1 MKLLIVES
9 PSKAKTIEKYLGKE
23 YTVRASV
30 GHVRDL
36 PKSNKDAIDVEG
48 GFVPRYEISPG
59 KEKVLAG
66 MKKLV
71 LRADDVMLAT
81 DPDREGEAIAWH
93 IKEALKLKNP
103 KRVVFNE
110 ITQSAVQAAVANP
123 RDIDEDLRKAQEAR
137 RVLDRLV
144 GYDLSGL
151 IWKKVRFGL
160 SAGRVQSPA
169 LRILVE
175 REREIRAFMP
185 EDFWVLQALLETPR
199 KEQVLFTCTEEPKTK
214 DETDRILKVGRAG
227 NWHVLAVEESEM
239 ARKPKAPFTTSTLQ
253 QSASS
258 RLGMS
263 PSRTMRVAQK
273 LYEKGLISYMRTD
286 STTLGKDAVAA
297 ITDTISKKFGK
308 ASTNVG
314 LEGGFTPPVQ
324 GTEDVLDLIMEA
336 LKKAGI
342 RKAKIIL
349 DVAASTFFRD
359 GRYYF
364 EGENLNQYG
373 LSKFYTALCQKYPII
388 GIEDPFAQDDWAGF
402 EGITQSLGQS
412 INIIGDDV
420 LATNIP
426 RIEEAQKKG
435 ACNALILKP
444 NQAGTVTETIR
455 AAKLAL
461 DHDWDVFV
469 KHRSGETC
477 DAFISDLAVG
487 LGTGWLMAGAPNR
500 GERVAKYNRVL
511 MIEQELKNI

>member
-1 MKLLIVES
+1 MIGHNIKLIKGREILDSKGYPTIEVELTTEFGVFTAS
-9 PSKAKTIEKYLGKE
+9 VPSGTSTGKYEAKELRDGGEKYLGRGVQKAVQNINKVIAPKLIGKNPQE
-23 YTVRASV
+23 QQEIDNLMIKLDGTP
-30 GHVRDL
+30 D
-36 PKSNKDAIDVEG
+36 KSNLGANALLGVSVAILKAGAAAESVPLWQWIAKLAGTKPLLPSPCLLYIEG
-48 GFVPRYEISPG
+48 GLHGRG
-59 KEKVLAG
+59 
-66 MKKLV
+66 
-71 LRADDVMLAT
+71 DVDTQEFM
-81 DPDREGEAIAWH
+81 
-93 IKEALKLKNP
+93 
-103 KRVVFNE
+103 VV
-110 ITQSAVQAAVANP
+110 I
-123 RDIDEDLRKAQEAR
+123 ED
-137 RVLDRLV
+137 
-144 GYDLSGL
+144 GS
-151 IWKKVRFGL
+151 FH
-160 SAGRVQSPA
+160 
-169 LRILVE
+169 
-175 REREIRAFMP
+175 
-185 EDFWVLQALLETPR
+185 
-199 KEQVLFTCTEEPKTK
+199 EQL
-214 DETDRILKVGRAG
+214 
-227 NWHVLAVEESEM
+227 
-239 ARKPKAPFTTSTLQ
+239 
-253 QSASS
+253 
-258 RLGMS
+258 RLG
-263 PSRTMRVAQK
+263 TET
-273 LYEKGLISYMRTD
+273 YH
-286 STTLGKDAVAA
+286 TLREL
-297 ITDTISKKFGK
+297 ISKKFGK

-336 LKKAGI
+336 LKKTDI
-342 RKAKIIL
+342 RKANIIL

>member
-1 MKLLIVES
+1 MIGHNIKLIKGREILDSKGYPTIEVELTTEFGVFTAS
-9 PSKAKTIEKYLGKE
+9 VPSGTSTGKYEAKELRDGGEKYLGRGVQKAVQNINKVIAPKLIGKNPQE
-23 YTVRASV
+23 QQEIDNLMIKLDATP
-30 GHVRDL
+30 D
-36 PKSNKDAIDVEG
+36 KSNLGANALLGVSVAILKAGAAAESVPLWQWIAKLAGTKPLLPSPCLLYIEG
-48 GFVPRYEISPG
+48 GLHGRG
-59 KEKVLAG
+59 
-66 MKKLV
+66 
-71 LRADDVMLAT
+71 DVDTQEFM
-81 DPDREGEAIAWH
+81 
-93 IKEALKLKNP
+93 
-103 KRVVFNE
+103 VV
-110 ITQSAVQAAVANP
+110 I
-123 RDIDEDLRKAQEAR
+123 ED
-137 RVLDRLV
+137 
-144 GYDLSGL
+144 GS
-151 IWKKVRFGL
+151 FH
-160 SAGRVQSPA
+160 
-169 LRILVE
+169 
-175 REREIRAFMP
+175 
-185 EDFWVLQALLETPR
+185 
-199 KEQVLFTCTEEPKTK
+199 EQL
-214 DETDRILKVGRAG
+214 
-227 NWHVLAVEESEM
+227 
-239 ARKPKAPFTTSTLQ
+239 
-253 QSASS
+253 
-258 RLGMS
+258 RLG
-263 PSRTMRVAQK
+263 TET
-273 LYEKGLISYMRTD
+273 YH
-286 STTLGKDAVAA
+286 TLREL
-297 ITDTISKKFGK
+297 ISKKFGK

-364 EGENLNQYG
+364 EGENLNQYS

-402 EGITQSLGQS
+402 EGITQNLGQS

-511 MIEQELKNI
+511 MIEQEWPN

>member
-1 MKLLIVES
+1 MIGHNIKLIKGREILDSKGYPTIEVELTTEFGVFTAS
-9 PSKAKTIEKYLGKE
+9 VPSGTSTGKYEAKELRDGGEKYLGRGVQKAVQNINKVIAPKLIGKNPQE
-23 YTVRASV
+23 QQEIDNLMIKLDATP
-30 GHVRDL
+30 D
-36 PKSNKDAIDVEG
+36 KSNLGANALLGVSVAILKAGAAAESVPLWQWIAKLAGTKPLLPSPCLLYIEG
-48 GFVPRYEISPG
+48 GLHGRG
-59 KEKVLAG
+59 
-66 MKKLV
+66 
-71 LRADDVMLAT
+71 DVDTQEFM
-81 DPDREGEAIAWH
+81 
-93 IKEALKLKNP
+93 
-103 KRVVFNE
+103 VV
-110 ITQSAVQAAVANP
+110 I
-123 RDIDEDLRKAQEAR
+123 ED
-137 RVLDRLV
+137 
-144 GYDLSGL
+144 GS
-151 IWKKVRFGL
+151 FH
-160 SAGRVQSPA
+160 
-169 LRILVE
+169 
-175 REREIRAFMP
+175 
-185 EDFWVLQALLETPR
+185 
-199 KEQVLFTCTEEPKTK
+199 EQL
-214 DETDRILKVGRAG
+214 
-227 NWHVLAVEESEM
+227 
-239 ARKPKAPFTTSTLQ
+239 
-253 QSASS
+253 
-258 RLGMS
+258 RLG
-263 PSRTMRVAQK
+263 TET
-273 LYEKGLISYMRTD
+273 YH
-286 STTLGKDAVAA
+286 TLREL
-297 ITDTISKKFGK
+297 ISKKFGK

-364 EGENLNQYG
+364 EGENLNQYS

-402 EGITQSLGQS
+402 EGITQNLGQS

>member
-1 MKLLIVES
+1 MIGHNIKLIKGREILDSKGYPTIEVELTTEFGVFTAS
-9 PSKAKTIEKYLGKE
+9 VPSGTSTGKYEAKELRDGGEKYLGRGVQKAVQNINKVIAPKLIGKNPQE
-23 YTVRASV
+23 QQEIDNLMIKLDGTP
-30 GHVRDL
+30 D
-36 PKSNKDAIDVEG
+36 KSNLGANALLGVSVAILKAGAAAESVPLWQWIAKLAGTKPLLPSPCLLYIEG
-48 GFVPRYEISPG
+48 GLHGRG
-59 KEKVLAG
+59 
-66 MKKLV
+66 
-71 LRADDVMLAT
+71 DVDTQEFM
-81 DPDREGEAIAWH
+81 
-93 IKEALKLKNP
+93 
-103 KRVVFNE
+103 VV
-110 ITQSAVQAAVANP
+110 I
-123 RDIDEDLRKAQEAR
+123 ED
-137 RVLDRLV
+137 
-144 GYDLSGL
+144 GS
-151 IWKKVRFGL
+151 FH
-160 SAGRVQSPA
+160 
-169 LRILVE
+169 
-175 REREIRAFMP
+175 
-185 EDFWVLQALLETPR
+185 
-199 KEQVLFTCTEEPKTK
+199 EQL
-214 DETDRILKVGRAG
+214 
-227 NWHVLAVEESEM
+227 
-239 ARKPKAPFTTSTLQ
+239 
-253 QSASS
+253 
-258 RLGMS
+258 RLG
-263 PSRTMRVAQK
+263 TET
-273 LYEKGLISYMRTD
+273 YH
-286 STTLGKDAVAA
+286 TLREL
-297 ITDTISKKFGK
+297 ISKKFGK

-336 LKKAGI
+336 LKKTDI
-342 RKAKIIL
+342 RKANIIL

-364 EGENLNQYG
+364 EGENLNQYS

>member
-1 MKLLIVES
+1 MIGHNIKLIKGREILDSKGYPTIEVELTTEFGVFTAS
-9 PSKAKTIEKYLGKE
+9 VPSGTSTGKYEAKELRDGGEKYLGRGVQKAVQNINKVIAPKLIGKNPQE
-23 YTVRASV
+23 QQEIDNLMIKLDATP
-30 GHVRDL
+30 D
-36 PKSNKDAIDVEG
+36 KSNLGANALLGVSVAILKAGAAAESVPLWQWIAKLAGTKPLLPSPCLLYIEG
-48 GFVPRYEISPG
+48 GLHGRG
-59 KEKVLAG
+59 
-66 MKKLV
+66 
-71 LRADDVMLAT
+71 DVDTQEFM
-81 DPDREGEAIAWH
+81 
-93 IKEALKLKNP
+93 
-103 KRVVFNE
+103 VV
-110 ITQSAVQAAVANP
+110 I
-123 RDIDEDLRKAQEAR
+123 ED
-137 RVLDRLV
+137 
-144 GYDLSGL
+144 GS
-151 IWKKVRFGL
+151 FH
-160 SAGRVQSPA
+160 
-169 LRILVE
+169 
-175 REREIRAFMP
+175 
-185 EDFWVLQALLETPR
+185 
-199 KEQVLFTCTEEPKTK
+199 EQL
-214 DETDRILKVGRAG
+214 
-227 NWHVLAVEESEM
+227 
-239 ARKPKAPFTTSTLQ
+239 
-253 QSASS
+253 
-258 RLGMS
+258 RLG
-263 PSRTMRVAQK
+263 TET
-273 LYEKGLISYMRTD
+273 YH
-286 STTLGKDAVAA
+286 TLREL
-297 ITDTISKKFGK
+297 ISKKFGK

-402 EGITQSLGQS
+402 EGITQNLGQS

-511 MIEQELKNI
+511 MIEQEWPN

>member
-1 MKLLIVES
+1 MIGHNIKLIKGREILDSKGYPTIEVELTTEFGVFTAS
-9 PSKAKTIEKYLGKE
+9 VPSGTSTGKYEAKELRDGGEKYLGRGVQKAVQNINKVIAPKLIGKNPQE
-23 YTVRASV
+23 QQEIDNLMIKLDATP
-30 GHVRDL
+30 D
-36 PKSNKDAIDVEG
+36 KSNLGANALLGVSVAILKAGAAAESVPLWQWIAKLAGTKPLLPSPCLLYIEG
-48 GFVPRYEISPG
+48 GLHGRG
-59 KEKVLAG
+59 
-66 MKKLV
+66 
-71 LRADDVMLAT
+71 DVDTQEFM
-81 DPDREGEAIAWH
+81 
-93 IKEALKLKNP
+93 
-103 KRVVFNE
+103 VV
-110 ITQSAVQAAVANP
+110 I
-123 RDIDEDLRKAQEAR
+123 ED
-137 RVLDRLV
+137 
-144 GYDLSGL
+144 GS
-151 IWKKVRFGL
+151 FH
-160 SAGRVQSPA
+160 
-169 LRILVE
+169 
-175 REREIRAFMP
+175 
-185 EDFWVLQALLETPR
+185 
-199 KEQVLFTCTEEPKTK
+199 EQL
-214 DETDRILKVGRAG
+214 
-227 NWHVLAVEESEM
+227 
-239 ARKPKAPFTTSTLQ
+239 
-253 QSASS
+253 
-258 RLGMS
+258 RLG
-263 PSRTMRVAQK
+263 TET
-273 LYEKGLISYMRTD
+273 YH
-286 STTLGKDAVAA
+286 TLREL
-297 ITDTISKKFGK
+297 ISKKFGK

-336 LKKAGI
+336 LKKTGI

-402 EGITQSLGQS
+402 EGITQNLGQS

>member
-1 MKLLIVES
+1 MIGHSIKSIKGREILDSKGYPTIEVELTTEFGVFTAS
-9 PSKAKTIEKYLGKE
+9 VPSGTSTGKYEAKELRDGGEKYLGRGVQKAVQNINKVIAPKLIGKNPQE
-23 YTVRASV
+23 QQEIDNLMIKLDATP
-30 GHVRDL
+30 D
-36 PKSNKDAIDVEG
+36 KSNLGANALLGVSVAILKAGAAAESVPLWQWIAKLAGTKPLLPSPCLLYIEG
-48 GFVPRYEISPG
+48 GLHGRG
-59 KEKVLAG
+59 
-66 MKKLV
+66 
-71 LRADDVMLAT
+71 DVDTQEFM
-81 DPDREGEAIAWH
+81 
-93 IKEALKLKNP
+93 
-103 KRVVFNE
+103 VV
-110 ITQSAVQAAVANP
+110 I
-123 RDIDEDLRKAQEAR
+123 ED
-137 RVLDRLV
+137 
-144 GYDLSGL
+144 GS
-151 IWKKVRFGL
+151 FH
-160 SAGRVQSPA
+160 
-169 LRILVE
+169 
-175 REREIRAFMP
+175 
-185 EDFWVLQALLETPR
+185 
-199 KEQVLFTCTEEPKTK
+199 EQL
-214 DETDRILKVGRAG
+214 
-227 NWHVLAVEESEM
+227 
-239 ARKPKAPFTTSTLQ
+239 
-253 QSASS
+253 
-258 RLGMS
+258 RLG
-263 PSRTMRVAQK
+263 TET
-273 LYEKGLISYMRTD
+273 YH
-286 STTLGKDAVAA
+286 TLREL
-297 ITDTISKKFGK
+297 ISKKFGK

-364 EGENLNQYG
+364 EGENLNQYS

-444 NQAGTVTETIR
+444 NQAGTVTETIG

>member
-1 MKLLIVES
+1 MIGHNIKLIKGREILDSKGYPTIEVELTTEFGVFTAS
-9 PSKAKTIEKYLGKE
+9 VPSGTSTGKYEAKELRDGGEKYLGRGVQKAVQNINKVIAPKLIGKNPQE
-23 YTVRASV
+23 QQEIDNLMIKLDGTP
-30 GHVRDL
+30 D
-36 PKSNKDAIDVEG
+36 KSNLGANALLGVSVAILKAGAAAESVPLWQWIAKLAGTKPLLPSPCLLYIEG
-48 GFVPRYEISPG
+48 GLHGRG
-59 KEKVLAG
+59 
-66 MKKLV
+66 
-71 LRADDVMLAT
+71 DVDTQEFM
-81 DPDREGEAIAWH
+81 
-93 IKEALKLKNP
+93 
-103 KRVVFNE
+103 VV
-110 ITQSAVQAAVANP
+110 I
-123 RDIDEDLRKAQEAR
+123 ED
-137 RVLDRLV
+137 
-144 GYDLSGL
+144 GS
-151 IWKKVRFGL
+151 FH
-160 SAGRVQSPA
+160 
-169 LRILVE
+169 
-175 REREIRAFMP
+175 
-185 EDFWVLQALLETPR
+185 
-199 KEQVLFTCTEEPKTK
+199 EQL
-214 DETDRILKVGRAG
+214 
-227 NWHVLAVEESEM
+227 
-239 ARKPKAPFTTSTLQ
+239 
-253 QSASS
+253 
-258 RLGMS
+258 RLG
-263 PSRTMRVAQK
+263 TET
-273 LYEKGLISYMRTD
+273 YH
-286 STTLGKDAVAA
+286 TLREL
-297 ITDTISKKFGK
+297 ISKKFGK

>member
-1 MKLLIVES
+1 MIGHSIKSIKGREILDSKGYPTIEVELTTEFGVFTAS
-9 PSKAKTIEKYLGKE
+9 VPSGTSTGKYEAKELRDGGEKYLGRGVQKAVQNINKVIAPKLIGKNPQE
-23 YTVRASV
+23 QQEIDNLMIKLDATP
-30 GHVRDL
+30 D
-36 PKSNKDAIDVEG
+36 KSNLGANALLGVSVAILKAGAAAESVPLWQWIAKLAGTKPLLPSPCLLYIEG
-48 GFVPRYEISPG
+48 GLHGRG
-59 KEKVLAG
+59 
-66 MKKLV
+66 
-71 LRADDVMLAT
+71 DVDTQEFM
-81 DPDREGEAIAWH
+81 
-93 IKEALKLKNP
+93 
-103 KRVVFNE
+103 VV
-110 ITQSAVQAAVANP
+110 I
-123 RDIDEDLRKAQEAR
+123 ED
-137 RVLDRLV
+137 
-144 GYDLSGL
+144 GS
-151 IWKKVRFGL
+151 FH
-160 SAGRVQSPA
+160 
-169 LRILVE
+169 
-175 REREIRAFMP
+175 
-185 EDFWVLQALLETPR
+185 
-199 KEQVLFTCTEEPKTK
+199 EQL
-214 DETDRILKVGRAG
+214 
-227 NWHVLAVEESEM
+227 
-239 ARKPKAPFTTSTLQ
+239 
-253 QSASS
+253 
-258 RLGMS
+258 RLG
-263 PSRTMRVAQK
+263 TET
-273 LYEKGLISYMRTD
+273 YH
-286 STTLGKDAVAA
+286 TLREL
-297 ITDTISKKFGK
+297 ISKKFGK

>member
-1 MKLLIVES
+1 M
-9 PSKAKTIEKYLGKE
+9 PSGTSTGKYEAKELRDGGEKYLGRGVQKAVQNINKVIAPKLIGKNPQE
-23 YTVRASV
+23 QQEIDNLMIKLDGTP
-30 GHVRDL
+30 D
-36 PKSNKDAIDVEG
+36 KSNLGANALLGVSVAILKAGAAAESVPLWQWIAKLAGTKPLLPSPCLLYIEG
-48 GFVPRYEISPG
+48 GLHGRG
-59 KEKVLAG
+59 
-66 MKKLV
+66 
-71 LRADDVMLAT
+71 DVDTQEFM
-81 DPDREGEAIAWH
+81 
-93 IKEALKLKNP
+93 
-103 KRVVFNE
+103 VV
-110 ITQSAVQAAVANP
+110 I
-123 RDIDEDLRKAQEAR
+123 ED
-137 RVLDRLV
+137 
-144 GYDLSGL
+144 GS
-151 IWKKVRFGL
+151 FH
-160 SAGRVQSPA
+160 
-169 LRILVE
+169 
-175 REREIRAFMP
+175 
-185 EDFWVLQALLETPR
+185 
-199 KEQVLFTCTEEPKTK
+199 EQL
-214 DETDRILKVGRAG
+214 
-227 NWHVLAVEESEM
+227 
-239 ARKPKAPFTTSTLQ
+239 
-253 QSASS
+253 
-258 RLGMS
+258 RLG
-263 PSRTMRVAQK
+263 TET
-273 LYEKGLISYMRTD
+273 YH
-286 STTLGKDAVAA
+286 TLREL
-297 ITDTISKKFGK
+297 ISKKFGK

>member
-1 MKLLIVES
+1 MIGHSIKSIKGREILDSKGYPTIEVELTTEFGVFTAS
-9 PSKAKTIEKYLGKE
+9 VPSGTSTGKYEAKELRDGGEKYLGRGVQKAVQNINKVIAPKLIGKNPQE
-23 YTVRASV
+23 QQEIDNLMIKLDATP
-30 GHVRDL
+30 D
-36 PKSNKDAIDVEG
+36 KSNLGANALLGVSVAILKAGAAAESVPLWQWIAKLAGTKPLLPSPCLLYIEG
-48 GFVPRYEISPG
+48 GLHGRG
-59 KEKVLAG
+59 
-66 MKKLV
+66 
-71 LRADDVMLAT
+71 DVDTQEFM
-81 DPDREGEAIAWH
+81 
-93 IKEALKLKNP
+93 
-103 KRVVFNE
+103 VV
-110 ITQSAVQAAVANP
+110 I
-123 RDIDEDLRKAQEAR
+123 ED
-137 RVLDRLV
+137 
-144 GYDLSGL
+144 GS
-151 IWKKVRFGL
+151 FH
-160 SAGRVQSPA
+160 
-169 LRILVE
+169 
-175 REREIRAFMP
+175 
-185 EDFWVLQALLETPR
+185 
-199 KEQVLFTCTEEPKTK
+199 EQL
-214 DETDRILKVGRAG
+214 
-227 NWHVLAVEESEM
+227 
-239 ARKPKAPFTTSTLQ
+239 
-253 QSASS
+253 
-258 RLGMS
+258 RLG
-263 PSRTMRVAQK
+263 TET
-273 LYEKGLISYMRTD
+273 YH
-286 STTLGKDAVAA
+286 TLREL
-297 ITDTISKKFGK
+297 ISKKFGK

-444 NQAGTVTETIR
+444 NQAGTVTETIG

-511 MIEQELKNI
+511 MIEQEWPN

>member
-1 MKLLIVES
+1 MIGHSIKSIKGREILDSKGYPTIEVELTTEFGVFTAS
-9 PSKAKTIEKYLGKE
+9 VPSGTSTGKYEAKELRDGGEKYLGRGVQKAVQNINKVIAPKLIGKNPQE
-23 YTVRASV
+23 QQEIDNLMIKLDATP
-30 GHVRDL
+30 D
-36 PKSNKDAIDVEG
+36 KSNLGANALLGVSVAILKAGAAAESVPLWQWIAKLAGTKPLLPSPCLLYIEG
-48 GFVPRYEISPG
+48 GLHGRG
-59 KEKVLAG
+59 
-66 MKKLV
+66 
-71 LRADDVMLAT
+71 DVDTQEFM
-81 DPDREGEAIAWH
+81 
-93 IKEALKLKNP
+93 
-103 KRVVFNE
+103 VV
-110 ITQSAVQAAVANP
+110 I
-123 RDIDEDLRKAQEAR
+123 ED
-137 RVLDRLV
+137 
-144 GYDLSGL
+144 GS
-151 IWKKVRFGL
+151 FH
-160 SAGRVQSPA
+160 
-169 LRILVE
+169 
-175 REREIRAFMP
+175 
-185 EDFWVLQALLETPR
+185 
-199 KEQVLFTCTEEPKTK
+199 EQL
-214 DETDRILKVGRAG
+214 
-227 NWHVLAVEESEM
+227 
-239 ARKPKAPFTTSTLQ
+239 
-253 QSASS
+253 
-258 RLGMS
+258 RLG
-263 PSRTMRVAQK
+263 TET
-273 LYEKGLISYMRTD
+273 YH
-286 STTLGKDAVAA
+286 TLREL
-297 ITDTISKKFGK
+297 ISKKFGK

-364 EGENLNQYG
+364 EGENLNQYS

-444 NQAGTVTETIR
+444 NQAGTVTETIG

-511 MIEQELKNI
+511 MIEQEWPN

>member
-1 MKLLIVES
+1 MIGHNIKLIKGREILDSKGYPTIEVELTTEFGVFTAS
-9 PSKAKTIEKYLGKE
+9 VPSGTSTGKYEAKELRDGGEKYLGRGVQKAVQNINKVIAPKLIGKNPQE
-23 YTVRASV
+23 QQEIDNLMIKLDATP
-30 GHVRDL
+30 D
-36 PKSNKDAIDVEG
+36 KSNLGANALLGVSVAILKAGAAAESVPLWQWIAKLAGTKPLLPSPCLLYIEG
-48 GFVPRYEISPG
+48 GLHGRG
-59 KEKVLAG
+59 
-66 MKKLV
+66 
-71 LRADDVMLAT
+71 DVDTQEFM
-81 DPDREGEAIAWH
+81 
-93 IKEALKLKNP
+93 
-103 KRVVFNE
+103 VV
-110 ITQSAVQAAVANP
+110 I
-123 RDIDEDLRKAQEAR
+123 ED
-137 RVLDRLV
+137 
-144 GYDLSGL
+144 GS
-151 IWKKVRFGL
+151 FH
-160 SAGRVQSPA
+160 
-169 LRILVE
+169 
-175 REREIRAFMP
+175 
-185 EDFWVLQALLETPR
+185 
-199 KEQVLFTCTEEPKTK
+199 EQL
-214 DETDRILKVGRAG
+214 
-227 NWHVLAVEESEM
+227 
-239 ARKPKAPFTTSTLQ
+239 
-253 QSASS
+253 
-258 RLGMS
+258 RLG
-263 PSRTMRVAQK
+263 TET
-273 LYEKGLISYMRTD
+273 YH
-286 STTLGKDAVAA
+286 TLREL
-297 ITDTISKKFGK
+297 ISKKFGK

-402 EGITQSLGQS
+402 EGITQNLGQS

>member
-1 MKLLIVES
+1 MIGHNIKLIKGREILDSKGYPTIEVELTTEFGVFTAS
-9 PSKAKTIEKYLGKE
+9 VPSGTSTGKYEAKELRDGGEKYLGRGVQKAVQNINKVIAPKLIGKNPQE
-23 YTVRASV
+23 QQEIDNLMIKLDATP
-30 GHVRDL
+30 D
-36 PKSNKDAIDVEG
+36 KSNLGANALLGVSVAILKAGAAAESVPLWQWIAKLAGTKPLLPSPCLLYIEG
-48 GFVPRYEISPG
+48 GLHGRG
-59 KEKVLAG
+59 
-66 MKKLV
+66 
-71 LRADDVMLAT
+71 DVDTQEFM
-81 DPDREGEAIAWH
+81 
-93 IKEALKLKNP
+93 
-103 KRVVFNE
+103 VV
-110 ITQSAVQAAVANP
+110 I
-123 RDIDEDLRKAQEAR
+123 ED
-137 RVLDRLV
+137 
-144 GYDLSGL
+144 GS
-151 IWKKVRFGL
+151 FH
-160 SAGRVQSPA
+160 
-169 LRILVE
+169 
-175 REREIRAFMP
+175 
-185 EDFWVLQALLETPR
+185 
-199 KEQVLFTCTEEPKTK
+199 EQL
-214 DETDRILKVGRAG
+214 
-227 NWHVLAVEESEM
+227 
-239 ARKPKAPFTTSTLQ
+239 
-253 QSASS
+253 
-258 RLGMS
+258 RLG
-263 PSRTMRVAQK
+263 TET
-273 LYEKGLISYMRTD
+273 YH
-286 STTLGKDAVAA
+286 TLREL
-297 ITDTISKKFGK
+297 ISKKFGK

-511 MIEQELKNI
+511 MIEQEWPN